1 MLLRRRVRALVAVLA
16 AAALLL
22 GAAAAGAKTIVGTN
36 GPDRLVGTRGADAL
50 YGRGGNDTLIG
61 LRGNDLL
68 VAGAGRDRVDAG
80 PGTDRVSV
88 EYDGA
93 APDTVTCGPG
103 LDTVTADPVDRVSAD
118 CELVARRVSRDPY
131 TNPESQHE
139 SEVEPDSFTFG
150 GTTVAVFQVGRR
162 ADGGASNIGFAVSTN
177 DGRTWRNGLL
187 PGLTALSVPPGVSS
201 RASDPVVAYDAAHGV
216 WLVSTLAIG
225 DTTRLAIN
233 TSPDG
238 VTWSG
243 ATAAADE
250 SATGGNDIAFDK
262 NWVACDNSRSSPFFG
277 RCYLVYTHSA
287 ANDELELRTSDD
299 GGRTWSAPIDPGVK
313 PAVGVL
319 PVVRPNGDLVLV
331 YLWETSQFAISAS
344 RSIDGGRSF
353 GAPVRIANVTP
364 TSSCG
369 VQGFRMFPLPS
380 ADVDAS
386 GRIVVTWQ
394 DCPNGQTTSSVL
406 VSTSTDG
413 VAWGTPATVTAGPS
427 ALLPAVGIDP
437 SSGRVAIAYYRFLTS
452 GMAAE
457 LVEAPGVGAPF
468 GPPRR
473 LSTLP
478 MQLTWMPGTTT
489 GRMLGDYVSVTYAG
503 GRPLVA
509 WVLASPPVGASLRQ
523 AVYATRG

>member
-1 MLLRRRVRALVAVLA
+1 MSRRRIRSLVVVLA
-16 AAALLL
+16 VTALLL
-22 GAAAAGAKTIVGTN
+22 GAAAAGAKTIVGTD

-61 LRGNDLL
+61 LAGNDLL
-68 VAGAGRDRVDAG
+68 VAGPGRDRVDAG

-88 EYDGA
+88 EYDGSR
-93 APDTVTCGPG
+93 PDTVTCGPG
-103 LDTVTADPVDRVSAD
+103 IDTVTADPVDRVSAD
-118 CELVARRVSRDPY
+118 CELVARRISRDPY

-139 SEVEPDSFTFG
+139 SEVEPDSYTFG

-162 ADGGASNIGFAVSTN
+162 FDGGASNIGYAVSTN

-187 PGLTALSVPPGVSS
+187 PGLTTLSLPPGTSS
-201 RASDPVVAYDAAHGV
+201 RASDPVVAYDAAHQV
-216 WLVSTLAIG
+216 WIVSTLAIG

-243 ATAAADE
+243 ATAAAEE
-250 SATGGNDIAFDK
+250 SATGGSENIAFDK
-262 NWVACDNSRSSPFFG
+262 NWIACDNGRSSPFFG

-287 ANDELELRTSDD
+287 ANDELEIRTSDD
-299 GGRTWSAPIDPGVK
+299 GGRTWSAPTDGGVR
-313 PAVGVL
+313 PVVGVI
-319 PVVRPNGDLVLV
+319 PVIRPNGDVVLV

-344 RSIDGGRSF
+344 RSSDGGLSF

-364 TSSCG
+364 TSGCG

-380 ADVDAS
+380 ADVDAT
-386 GRIVVTWQ
+386 GRIAAAWQ
-394 DCPNGQTTSSVL
+394 DCLGEEPTSRVFVATSSDGIGWSSASAV
-406 VSTSTDG
+406 TS
-413 VAWGTPATVTAGPS
+413 GPS

-437 SSGRVAIAYYRFLTS
+437 ESGRVAIAYYRLLSS
-452 GMAAE
+452 GMVAE
-457 LVEAPGVGAPF
+457 FVEAAGAGAPF
-468 GPPRR
+468 GPSRR
-473 LSTLP
+473 LTALP
-478 MQLTWMPGTTT
+478 MQLAWMPRTTT
-489 GRMLGDYVSVTYAG
+489 GRMLGDYISVTYAG
-503 GRPLVA
+503 GRPLVV